1 MIDFESHLC
10 YLQFRKRETVRKGE
24 VAVLAETRR
33 QLILNELRKER
44 SISAQELAALLGAS
58 ISTVRRDLIAL
69 EEKGLLNKVY
79 GGAAL
84 NEEQLSAVEM
94 DMLTKEGLKL
104 QEKQVIGRAAA
115 AMIRADDFVFI
126 DAGSTTL
133 QLVHALDGEALK
145 AVYVTNGLSHTRT
158 LTQKGCE
165 VYVPA
170 GRVRQRTEAI
180 VGATAL
186 VSLRHYNFT
195 KAFLGVNGVSL
206 DRGFM
211 TPDVD
216 ERELKAEIVRL
227 SGESWFLA
235 DDSKFDKAFPAGI
248 CPLHSAGILTN
259 RLPNESY
266 RNRTNIKEAEP

>member
-126 DAGSTTL
+126 DAGSTTTKM
-133 QLVHALDGEALK
+133 ALIGE
-145 AVYVTNGLSHTRT
+145 
-158 LTQKGCE
+158 
-165 VYVPA
+165 
-170 GRVRQRTEAI
+170 
-180 VGATAL
+180 
-186 VSLRHYNFT
+186 
-195 KAFLGVNGVSL
+195 
-206 DRGFM
+206 RG
-211 TPDVD
+211 
-216 ERELKAEIVRL
+216 ELL
-227 SGESWFLA
+227 FS
-235 DDSKFDKAFPAGI
+235 
-248 CPLHSAGILTN
+248 
-259 RLPNESY
+259 
-266 RNRTNIKEAEP
+266 

>member
-1 MIDFESHLC
+1 M
-10 YLQFRKRETVRKGE
+10 
-24 VAVLAETRR
+24 LAETRR

-44 SISAQELAALLGAS
+44 SISAQELAALLDAS
-58 ISTVRRDLIAL
+58 ISTIRRDLIAL

-84 NEEQLSAVEM
+84 NEAQISAVEM

-104 QEKQVIGRAAA
+104 REKQTIGALAA

-133 QLVHALDGEALK
+133 QLVRALEGEALQ
-145 AVYVTNGLSHTRT
+145 AVYVTNGMSHTRA
-158 LTQKGCE
+158 LVQKGCE
-165 VYVPA
+165 VYVPG

-186 VSLRHYNFT
+186 SSLRHYNFT
-195 KAFLGVNGVSL
+195 KAFLGANGVSL
-206 DRGFM
+206 DRGFT
-211 TPDVD
+211 TPDID

-248 CPLHSAGILTN
+248 CPLQSAGILTN

-266 RNRTNIKEAEP
+266 RNRTDIKEAEP